1 MPFLFHL
8 GDMQQLS
15 LNLEMGDVVC
25 SFKDDAY
32 EVANKIIAFC
42 GKDALI
48 YVALRQ
54 FDDFQ
59 DEIDQAYWVE
69 VRRACKFVFGQW
81 HYWSNGYSRLPMK

>member
-1 MPFLFHL
+1 
-8 GDMQQLS
+8 MQQLS

-32 EVANKIIAFC
+32 DVADKIIGFR

-48 YVALRQ
+48 YIALRQ

-69 VRRACKFVFGQW
+69 VRRACKFILNDH
-81 HYWSNGYSRLPMK
+81 HYWYNGHHKRLPLV